1 MKRLDLRILTVG
13 FLAGASL
20 ALAGGSAHAQ
30 SLKGIKNIV
39 LVHGAFADGSSW
51 AKVIQR
57 LQARGYS
64 ATAVQNPLTS
74 LADDVAA
81 TKRAIDAQNGRVLL
95 VGHSWAGAV
104 ISEAGVDSKVAGLL
118 FVAAGA
124 PNAGQ
129 SFAEMSQ
136 AYPPPPGGAHIRTLE
151 GYQSLPGAAL
161 LRYFAPDLPH
171 DEAQVVAATQGPIAA
186 STFTTKL
193 THAAWTSK
201 PSWFI
206 VAKRD
211 QMINPNLERA
221 LARKMKAKT
230 LELDSSHVAMLS
242 HPDDV
247 AAFIEEAAS
256 KL

>member
-1 MKRLDLRILTVG
+1 MKRFDPRSLT
-13 FLAGASL
+13 L
-20 ALAGGSAHAQ
+20 ALLVGALLPLTGSSAYAQ
-30 SLKGIKNIV
+30 SPKGIKNIV

-51 AKVIQR
+51 SKVIQR

-64 ATAVQNPLTS
+64 VTAVQNPLTS

-81 TKRAIDAQNGRVLL
+81 TKRALDAQNGRVLL
-95 VGHSWAGAV
+95 VGHSWGGAV
-104 ISEAGVDSKVAGLL
+104 ISEAGVHPKVAGLL

-136 AYPPPPGGAHIRTLE
+136 GYAPPAGGAQIRAFE
-151 GYQSLPGAAL
+151 GYLSLPRAAVL
-161 LRYFAPDLPH
+161 KYFAPDLPRG
-171 DEAQVVAATQGPIAA
+171 EAEVVAATQGPLAA
-186 STFTTKL
+186 AAFATKL

-201 PSWFI
+201 RSWFI

-221 LARKMKAKT
+221 LARKMKATT

-242 HPDDV
+242 HPDEV
-247 AAFIEEAAS
+247 ATFIAEAAS